1 MYSDIAKPTDISD
14 TEWDRR
20 SYNMFVVPISHMA
33 NAPRVIIDSTL
44 AASNNG
50 VGDVKLLSRLPA
62 FNLTLN
68 SGLPD
73 PWRDEA
79 QQSNL
84 TSDSSHNAP
93 TPLPVWRRIPCGM
106 MASNE
111 ENNPVRA
118 DIRDAVALK
127 SAIYAARRTGIRA

>member
-93 TPLPVWRRIPCGM
+93 TPLPVRL
-106 MASNE
+106 AANSL
-111 ENNPVRA
+111 
-118 DIRDAVALK
+118 RDD
-127 SAIYAARRTGIRA
+127 G

>member
-1 MYSDIAKPTDISD
+1 
-14 TEWDRR
+14 
-20 SYNMFVVPISHMA
+20 
-33 NAPRVIIDSTL
+33 
-44 AASNNG
+44 
-50 VGDVKLLSRLPA
+50 VKLLSRLPA

-93 TPLPVWRRIPCGM
+93 TPLAGEFGGEFPAG
-106 MASNE
+106 
-111 ENNPVRA
+111 
-118 DIRDAVALK
+118 
-127 SAIYAARRTGIRA
+127 

>member
-1 MYSDIAKPTDISD
+1 MGLTKP
-14 TEWDRR
+14 
-20 SYNMFVVPISHMA
+20 NLFVVPISQMA

-93 TPLPVWRRIPCGM
+93 TPLPVSL
-106 MASNE
+106 AANSL
-111 ENNPVRA
+111 
-118 DIRDAVALK
+118 RDDGYATRKIILFELILGDGVALK
-127 SAIYAARRTGIRA
+127 SAIYTARRAGIRA